1 MRYFIILFFLIAVA
15 LVCYGF
21 YIKAEDLKSG
31 ELFIGLGVA
40 VGFFLWMPT
49 FLYHRWKDKNVK
61 DYMLTN
67 DSFKKMREFETNK
80 EKEKRKQK

>member
-1 MRYFIILFFLIAVA
+1 MRTLIILFFLIAFA

-40 VGFFLWMPT
+40 VGFFLWMPL
-49 FLYHRWKDKNVK
+49 FLYHRWKGKSAK
-61 DYMLTN
+61 DYMLTK
-67 DSFKKMREFETNK
+67 DSFKKMREFESK
-80 EKEKRKQK
+80 KKD